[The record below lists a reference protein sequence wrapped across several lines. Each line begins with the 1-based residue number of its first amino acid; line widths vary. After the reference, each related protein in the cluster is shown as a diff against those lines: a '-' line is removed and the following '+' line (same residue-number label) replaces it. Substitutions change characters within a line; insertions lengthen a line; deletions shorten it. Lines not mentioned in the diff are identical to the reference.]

1 VSQDTMSASQQPNP
15 AMPASR
21 VSALDRQIDEMY
33 TPQSFLQRAAASM
46 VQARYPVVAV
56 VFLALIALCAIFATH
71 LAPKDPNRV
80 EIFLTLKPPLSTNR
94 EGDIEHVLGTDSTG
108 RDVLSRVIY
117 GARISFF
124 VGLAAV
130 GLGGGAG
137 TILGLTAGYLGGR
150 VDDLIMRLADIQ
162 LAYPFI
168 LFAIMMLTILGEGVL
183 NLILVLG
190 IGQWVTYARIA
201 RAETLV
207 QREREYVEAVRALGA
222 TEWRIMFRTILP
234 NILTPLIV
242 IASFNVAGVI
252 LSEASLSFLGL
263 GVPESVPTWGAMLAN
278 SRNQLLSGSWWLA
291 VFPGLAIMFTVVS
304 LNILGDWMR
313 DFLDPRLRG
322 SGQGL

>member
-1 VSQDTMSASQQPNP
+1 MSASQKPKS
-15 AMPASR
+15 AMSESR
-21 VSALDRQIDEMY
+21 ISALDHQIDEMY
-33 TPQSFLQRAAASM
+33 TPQSFVKRATSSM

-56 VFLALIALCAIFATH
+56 VFLTLIALCAILAPQ

-80 EIFLTLKPPLSTNR
+80 EIFDTLKPPLSYNR
-94 EGDIEHVLGTDSTG
+94 EGEVEYILGTDSTG

-130 GLGGGAG
+130 GLGGGVG

-150 VDDLIMRLADIQ
+150 VDDIIMRLADIQ

-183 NLILVLG
+183 NLVLVLG

-207 QREREYVEAVRALGA
+207 QREREFVEAVRALGA

>member
-1 VSQDTMSASQQPNP
+1 MSASQQPKP
-15 AMPASR
+15 TMS
-21 VSALDRQIDEMY
+21 VSTLDHQIDELY
-33 TPQSFLQRAAASM
+33 KPRSFFQRATSSM
-46 VQARYPVVAV
+46 VKARFPVVAII
-56 VFLALIALCAIFATH
+56 FLALISLCAIFAQQ
-71 LAPKDPNRV
+71 LAPKDPNRI
-80 EIFLTLKPPLSTNR
+80 EIFDTLKPPLSYDR
-94 EGDIEHVLGTDSTG
+94 EGELEYVLGTDSTG
-108 RDVLSRVIY
+108 RDVLSRVIF

-130 GLGGGAG
+130 GLGGGVG

-150 VDDLIMRLADIQ
+150 VDDVIMRLADIQ

-183 NLILVLG
+183 NLVLVLG

-207 QREREYVEAVRALGA
+207 QREREYVESVRALGA

-291 VFPGLAIMFTVVS
+291 VFPGVAIMLTVVS
-304 LNILGDWMR
+304 LNVLGDWMR
-313 DFLDPRLRG
+313 DFMDPRLRG
-322 SGQGL
+322 SGGGL

>member
-1 VSQDTMSASQQPNP
+1 MSASQKPNP
-15 AMPASR
+15 AISKSP

-33 TPQSFLQRAAASM
+33 TPQSFVRRATSSM
-46 VQARYPVVAV
+46 VQARYPVVAII
-56 VFLALIALCAIFATH
+56 FLTLIALCAIFATQ
-71 LAPKDPNRV
+71 LAPKDPNRI
-80 EIFLTLKPPLSTNR
+80 EIFDTLKPPFSTNR
-94 EGDIEHVLGTDSTG
+94 DGELEYVLGTDSSG

-207 QREREYVEAVRALGA
+207 QREREFVEAVRALGA
-222 TEWRIMFRTILP
+222 TERRIMLRTILP

>member
-1 VSQDTMSASQQPNP
+1 MSASQKPKP
-15 AMPASR
+15 LAKSR
-21 VSALDRQIDEMY
+21 VSMLERQMDELY
-33 TPQSFLQRAAASM
+33 TPQSFVQRATSSM
-46 VQARYPVVAV
+46 LKARYPVIAII
-56 VFLALIALCAIFATH
+56 FLAFISLCAIFATQ
-71 LAPKDPNRV
+71 LSPKDPNRV
-80 EIFLTLKPPLSTNR
+80 DIFVNLEPPLSTNQ
-94 EGDIEHVLGTDSTG
+94 EGEIEFVLGTDSAG

-130 GLGGGAG
+130 GLGGGVG
-137 TILGLTAGYLGGR
+137 TLLGLTAGYLGGR
-150 VDDLIMRLADIQ
+150 VDDIIMRLADIQ

-207 QREREYVEAVRALGA
+207 QREREFVEAVRALGA
-222 TEWRIMFRTILP
+222 TEWRIMLRTILP

>member
-1 VSQDTMSASQQPNP
+1 MSASQEPNP
-15 AMPASR
+15 AMSESR
-21 VSALDRQIDEMY
+21 ISALDHQIDEMY
-33 TPQSFLQRAAASM
+33 TPQTFVQRATSSM

-56 VFLALIALCAIFATH
+56 FFLTLIALCAVFAPQ
-71 LAPKDPNRV
+71 LAPKDPNRI
-80 EIFLTLKPPLSTNR
+80 EIFVTLKPPLSTNR
-94 EGDIEHVLGTDSTG
+94 QGEIEHILGTDSSG
-108 RDVLSRVIY
+108 RDVLSRVIF

-150 VDDLIMRLADIQ
+150 VDDVIMRLADIQ

-183 NLILVLG
+183 NLVLVLG

-207 QREREYVEAVRALGA
+207 QREREFVEAVRALGA

-252 LSEASLSFLGL
+252 LAEASLSFLGL

-291 VFPGLAIMFTVVS
+291 VFPGLAIMITVVS

-322 SGQGL
+322 SGHGM

>member
-1 VSQDTMSASQQPNP
+1 MSASPDP
-15 AMPASR
+15 KAAKSAAR
-21 VSALDRQIDEMY
+21 VSSLDFQMEEMY
-33 TPQSFLQRAAASM
+33 EPQSFKRRAITSM

-56 VFLALIALCAIFATH
+56 IFLALIALCAVFATQ
-71 LAPKDPNRV
+71 LAPKDPNRI
-80 EIFLTLKPPLSTNR
+80 EIFDTLKPPFSYNR
-94 EGDIEHVLGTDSTG
+94 DGELEYILGTDSTG
-108 RDVLSRVIY
+108 RDVLSRVVY

-150 VDDLIMRLADIQ
+150 VDDVIMRLADIQ

-207 QREREYVEAVRALGA
+207 QREREFVEAVRALGA

-304 LNILGDWMR
+304 LNILGDWLR

>member
-1 VSQDTMSASQQPNP
+1 
-15 AMPASR
+15 
-21 VSALDRQIDEMY
+21 
-33 TPQSFLQRAAASM
+33 M

-56 VFLALIALCAIFATH
+56 FFLTLIALCAIFAPQ

-80 EIFLTLKPPLSTNR
+80 EIFSVLKPPFSYNR
-94 EGDIEHVLGTDSTG
+94 DGALEHVLGTDSTG
-108 RDVLSRVIY
+108 RDVLSRAIF
-117 GARISFF
+117 GARISFS
-124 VGLAAV
+124 VGLVAV
-130 GLGGGAG
+130 ALGGGAG
-137 TILGLTAGYLGGR
+137 TILGIMAGYFGGR
-150 VDDLIMRLADIQ
+150 VDDIIMRLVDIQ

-168 LFAIMMLTILGEGVL
+168 LFAIMVLTILGEGVL
-183 NLILVLG
+183 NLIIVLG

-222 TEWRIMFRTILP
+222 TERRIIFRTILP

-252 LSEASLSFLGL
+252 LAEASLSFLGL
-263 GVPESVPTWGAMLAN
+263 GVPESVPTWGAMLAD

-291 VFPGLAIMFTVVS
+291 VFPGIAIMLTVVS
-304 LNILGDWMR
+304 LNILGDWTR

>member
-1 VSQDTMSASQQPNP
+1 MSASQQPESAKSKQP
-15 AMPASR
+15 
-21 VSALDRQIDEMY
+21 VSTLKQPLDEMY
-33 TPQSFLQRAAASM
+33 QPQPFMRRATTSM
-46 VQARYPVVAV
+46 VKARYPVVAV
-56 VFLALIALCAIFATH
+56 IFLILIALCALFATQ

-80 EIFLTLKPPLSTNR
+80 DIFATLKPPLSTDR
-94 EGDIEHVLGTDSTG
+94 EGEIEFLLGTDSAG

-130 GLGGGAG
+130 GLGGGVG
-137 TILGLTAGYLGGR
+137 TILGLAAGYLGGR
-150 VDDLIMRLADIQ
+150 ADDVIMRLADIQ

-183 NLILVLG
+183 NLVLVLG

-207 QREREYVEAVRALGA
+207 QREREYVDAVRALGA

-291 VFPGLAIMFTVVS
+291 VFPGVAIMFTVVS
-304 LNILGDWMR
+304 LNVLGDWMR

-322 SGQGL
+322 SGGGL

>member
-1 VSQDTMSASQQPNP
+1 MSAPPDSNP
-15 AMPASR
+15 AQSRR
-21 VSALDRQIDEMY
+21 VSALAFQIDEMY
-33 TPQSFLQRAAASM
+33 EPQSFVRRAASSM
-46 VQARYPVVAV
+46 AQSRYPIIAV
-56 VFLALIALCAIFATH
+56 FFLVLISLCALFAPQ

-80 EIFLTLKPPLSTNR
+80 EIFSVLKPPFSYDRNGELES
-94 EGDIEHVLGTDSTG
+94 ILGTDSTG
-108 RDVLSRVIY
+108 RDVLSRTIF
-117 GARISFF
+117 GARISFS
-124 VGLAAV
+124 VGLVAV
-130 GLGGGAG
+130 ALGGGAG
-137 TILGLTAGYLGGR
+137 TILGTMAGYFGGR
-150 VDDLIMRLADIQ
+150 VDDIIMRLVDIQ

-168 LFAIMMLTILGEGVL
+168 LFAIMVLTILGEGVL
-183 NLILVLG
+183 NLIIVLG

-222 TEWRIMFRTILP
+222 TERRIIFRTILP

-252 LSEASLSFLGL
+252 LAEASLSFLGL
-263 GVPESVPTWGAMLAN
+263 GVPESVPTWGAMLAD

-291 VFPGLAIMFTVVS
+291 VFPGIAIMLTVVS

>member
-1 VSQDTMSASQQPNP
+1 
-15 AMPASR
+15 MPASR

-207 QREREYVEAVRALGA
+207 QREREYVEAVSALGA

>member
-1 VSQDTMSASQQPNP
+1 MSVPPDSNASRSV
-15 AMPASR
+15 SR
-21 VSALDRQIDEMY
+21 VSALDFQFDEMY
-33 TPQSFLQRAAASM
+33 TPESTARRAASSM

-56 VFLALIALCAIFATH
+56 FFLTLISLCAIFAPQ

-80 EIFLTLKPPLSTNR
+80 QIFSVLKPPLSTNR
-94 EGDIEHVLGTDSTG
+94 EGELEHILGTDSTG
-108 RDVLSRVIY
+108 RDVLSRAIF
-117 GARISFF
+117 GARISFS
-124 VGLAAV
+124 VGLVAV
-130 GLGGGAG
+130 ALGGGAG
-137 TILGLTAGYLGGR
+137 TVLGMVAGFLGGR
-150 VDDLIMRLADIQ
+150 VDDVIMRLVDIQ

-168 LFAIMMLTILGEGVL
+168 LFAIMVLTILGEGVL
-183 NLILVLG
+183 NLIIVLG

-252 LSEASLSFLGL
+252 LAEASLSFLGL
-263 GVPESVPTWGAMLAN
+263 GVPESVPTWGAMLAD

-291 VFPGLAIMFTVVS
+291 VFPGIAIMLTVVS
-304 LNILGDWMR
+304 LNILGDWTR

>member
-1 VSQDTMSASQQPNP
+1 MSASQESNP
-15 AMPASR
+15 AMSKSR
-21 VSALDRQIDEMY
+21 VSTLDRQLDQMY
-33 TPQSFLQRAAASM
+33 SPQSFAQRATSSM
-46 VQARYPVVAV
+46 VKARYPVVAV
-56 VFLALIALCAIFATH
+56 IFLTLIALCAVLATQ

-80 EIFLTLKPPLSTNR
+80 DIFVTLKPPLSTNR
-94 EGDIEHVLGTDSTG
+94 QGDIEYVLGTDSAG
-108 RDVLSRVIY
+108 RDVLSRVVY

-183 NLILVLG
+183 NLVLVLG

-207 QREREYVEAVRALGA
+207 QREREFVEAVRALGA

-291 VFPGLAIMFTVVS
+291 VFPGIAIMFTVVS

>member
-1 VSQDTMSASQQPNP
+1 M
-15 AMPASR
+15 
-21 VSALDRQIDEMY
+21 
-33 TPQSFLQRAAASM
+33 
-46 VQARYPVVAV
+46 
-56 VFLALIALCAIFATH
+56 
-71 LAPKDPNRV
+71 
-80 EIFLTLKPPLSTNR
+80 
-94 EGDIEHVLGTDSTG
+94 
-108 RDVLSRVIY
+108 LSRVIY

-137 TILGLTAGYLGGR
+137 TILGLTAGYIGGR
-150 VDDLIMRLADIQ
+150 VDDFIMRLADIQ

-168 LFAIMMLTILGEGVL
+168 LFAIMILTILGEGVL
-183 NLILVLG
+183 NLVLVLG
-190 IGQWVTYARIA
+190 VGQWVTYARIA

-291 VFPGLAIMFTVVS
+291 VFPA
-304 LNILGDWMR
+304 W
-313 DFLDPRLRG
+313 RLC
-322 SGQGL
+322 

>member
-1 VSQDTMSASQQPNP
+1 MSASQNP
-15 AMPASR
+15 KPAPAESR
-21 VSALDRQIDEMY
+21 VSTLDRQLDELY
-33 TPQSFLQRAAASM
+33 TPQSFWQRATSSM
-46 VQARYPVVAV
+46 VQARYPLFAV
-56 VFLALIALCAIFATH
+56 FVLALIALCALFATQ
-71 LAPKDPNRV
+71 LAPKDPNRI
-80 EIFLTLKPPLSTNR
+80 EIFDTLKPPLSYDR
-94 EGDIEHVLGTDSTG
+94 EGELEYILGTDSTG

-117 GARISFF
+117 GAQISFF

-168 LFAIMMLTILGEGVL
+168 LFAIMILTILGEGVL
-183 NLILVLG
+183 NLVLVLG

-222 TEWRIMFRTILP
+222 TEGRIMFRTILP

-291 VFPGLAIMFTVVS
+291 VFPGLAIMVTVVS

>member
-1 VSQDTMSASQQPNP
+1 MSAPPDSNP
-15 AMPASR
+15 APSSR
-21 VSALDRQIDEMY
+21 VPALAFQMDEMY
-33 TPQSFLQRAAASM
+33 TPQSTSRRAASSM

-56 VFLALIALCAIFATH
+56 FFLTLIALCAIFAPQ

-80 EIFLTLKPPLSTNR
+80 QIFSVLKPPFSYNR
-94 EGDIEHVLGTDSTG
+94 DGELEHVLGTDSTG
-108 RDVLSRVIY
+108 RDVLSRAIF
-117 GARISFF
+117 GARISFS
-124 VGLAAV
+124 VGLVAV
-130 GLGGGAG
+130 ALGGGAG
-137 TILGLTAGYLGGR
+137 TILGIMAGYFGGR
-150 VDDLIMRLADIQ
+150 VDDIIMRLVDIQ

-168 LFAIMMLTILGEGVL
+168 LFAIMVLTILGEGVL
-183 NLILVLG
+183 NLIIVLG

-222 TEWRIMFRTILP
+222 TERRIIFRTILP

-252 LSEASLSFLGL
+252 LAEASLSFLGL
-263 GVPESVPTWGAMLAN
+263 GVPESVPTWGAMLAD

-291 VFPGLAIMFTVVS
+291 VFPGIAIMLTVVS
-304 LNILGDWMR
+304 LNILGDWTR

>member
-1 VSQDTMSASQQPNP
+1 MSAAQKPKP
-15 AMPASR
+15 ARTDSR
-21 VSALDRQIDEMY
+21 VAALDRQLDAMY
-33 TPQSFLQRAAASM
+33 QPQSSVKRAISSM
-46 VQARYPVVAV
+46 MQARYPVVAIF
-56 VFLALIALCAIFATH
+56 FLTLIALCAVFATQ

-80 EIFLTLKPPLSTNR
+80 EIFATLKPPLSYNR
-94 EGDIEHVLGTDSTG
+94 QGELEHVLGTDSTG
-108 RDVLSRVIY
+108 RDVLSRVVY

-137 TILGLTAGYLGGR
+137 TLLGLIAGYLGGR
-150 VDDLIMRLADIQ
+150 VDEVIMRLADIQ

-168 LFAIMMLTILGEGVL
+168 LFAIMVLTILGEGVL
-183 NLILVLG
+183 NLVLVLG

-201 RAETLV
+201 RGETLV
-207 QREREYVEAVRALGA
+207 QREREYVEAARALGA
-222 TEWRIMFRTILP
+222 TERRIMFRVILP

-252 LSEASLSFLGL
+252 LAEASLSFLGL

-291 VFPGLAIMFTVVS
+291 VFPGLAIMLTVVS

>member
-1 VSQDTMSASQQPNP
+1 MQYSRHSWRRKIPT
-15 AMPASR
+15 ASR
-21 VSALDRQIDEMY
+21 FSPL
-33 TPQSFLQRAAASM
+33 
-46 VQARYPVVAV
+46 
-56 VFLALIALCAIFATH
+56 
-71 LAPKDPNRV
+71 
-80 EIFLTLKPPLSTNR
+80 LKPPLSTNR
-94 EGDIEHVLGTDSTG
+94 QGELEHILGTDSIG
-108 RDVLSRVIY
+108 RDVLSRAAIF
-117 GARISFF
+117 GARISFS
-124 VGLAAV
+124 VGLVAV
-130 GLGGGAG
+130 ALGGGAG
-137 TILGLTAGYLGGR
+137 TILGMMAGFLGGR
-150 VDDLIMRLADIQ
+150 VDDVIMRLVDIQ

-168 LFAIMMLTILGEGVL
+168 LFAIMVLTILGEGVL
-183 NLILVLG
+183 NLIIVLG

-252 LSEASLSFLGL
+252 LAEASLSFLGL
-263 GVPESVPTWGAMLAN
+263 GVPESVPTWGAMLAD

-291 VFPGLAIMFTVVS
+291 VFPGIAIMLTVVS
-304 LNILGDWMR
+304 LNILGDWTR

>member
-1 VSQDTMSASQQPNP
+1 MSE
-15 AMPASR
+15 SR
-21 VSALDRQIDEMY
+21 IPSLDGQIDELY
-33 TPQSFLQRAAASM
+33 KPQPFFQRATTSM
-46 VQARYPVVAV
+46 VKARYPVVAV
-56 VFLALIALCAIFATH
+56 IFLTLIALCAIFAQQ
-71 LAPKDPNRV
+71 LAPKDPNRI
-80 EIFLTLKPPLSTNR
+80 EIFDTLKPPLSYDR
-94 EGDIEHVLGTDSTG
+94 DGELEYILGTDSTG
-108 RDVLSRVIY
+108 RDVLSRVIF

-130 GLGGGAG
+130 GLGGGVG

-150 VDDLIMRLADIQ
+150 VDDIIMRLADIQ

-183 NLILVLG
+183 NLVLVLG

-207 QREREYVEAVRALGA
+207 QREREYVESVRALGA

-291 VFPGLAIMFTVVS
+291 VFPGVAIMFTVVS
-304 LNILGDWMR
+304 LNVLGDWMR

-322 SGQGL
+322 SGGGL

>member
-1 VSQDTMSASQQPNP
+1 
-15 AMPASR
+15 
-21 VSALDRQIDEMY
+21 
-33 TPQSFLQRAAASM
+33 
-46 VQARYPVVAV
+46 
-56 VFLALIALCAIFATH
+56 
-71 LAPKDPNRV
+71 
-80 EIFLTLKPPLSTNR
+80 
-94 EGDIEHVLGTDSTG
+94 
-108 RDVLSRVIY
+108 
-117 GARISFF
+117 
-124 VGLAAV
+124 
-130 GLGGGAG
+130 
-137 TILGLTAGYLGGR
+137 
-150 VDDLIMRLADIQ
+150 MRLADIQ

-168 LFAIMMLTILGEGVL
+168 LFAIMILTILGEGVL

-207 QREREYVEAVRALGA
+207 QREREYVEAVRAVGA

-252 LSEASLSFLGL
+252 LAEASLSFLGL
-263 GVPESVPTWGAMLAN
+263 GVPESVPTWGAMLAD

-291 VFPGLAIMFTVVS
+291 VFPGIAIMLTVVS

>member
-1 VSQDTMSASQQPNP
+1 MSASRNPNS
-15 AMPASR
+15 AMSTSR
-21 VSALDRQIDEMY
+21 VSVLDPPLDEMY
-33 TPQSFLQRAAASM
+33 TPQSFVQRAKTSM
-46 VQARYPVVAV
+46 VKARYPVIAII
-56 VFLALIALCAIFATH
+56 FLTLIALCAIFAPQ
-71 LAPKDPNRV
+71 LAPKDPNRI
-80 EIFLTLKPPLSTNR
+80 EIFDTLKPPLSVDR
-94 EGDIEHVLGTDSTG
+94 EGEIEYILGTDSTG
-108 RDVLSRVIY
+108 RDVLSRVVY

-183 NLILVLG
+183 NLVLVLG

-207 QREREYVEAVRALGA
+207 QREREFVEAVRALGA
-222 TEWRIMFRTILP
+222 TEWRIMFRAIMP

-304 LNILGDWMR
+304 LNILGDWTR

>member
-1 VSQDTMSASQQPNP
+1 MNVAQEPKPARPERRIAS
-15 AMPASR
+15 
-21 VSALDRQIDEMY
+21 LDRSSAELYQ
-33 TPQSFLQRAAASM
+33 PKPFLKRATTSM
-46 VQARYPVVAV
+46 AQARYPVVAIF
-56 VFLALIALCAIFATH
+56 FLTLIALCAVFAPQ

-80 EIFLTLKPPLSTNR
+80 EIFSVLQPPMTYNR
-94 EGDIEHVLGTDSTG
+94 QGELEHVLGTDSTG
-108 RDVLSRVIY
+108 RDVLSRAIF

-130 GLGGGAG
+130 GLGGSIG
-137 TILGLTAGYLGGR
+137 TILGLTAGYFGGG
-150 VDDLIMRLADIQ
+150 VDEIIMRLADIQ

-168 LFAIMMLTILGEGVL
+168 LFAIMILTILGEGVL
-183 NLILVLG
+183 NLVLVLG
-190 IGQWVTYARIA
+190 LGQWVTYARIA
-201 RAETLV
+201 RAETLA

-222 TEWRIMFRTILP
+222 TERRIMFRTILP

-252 LSEASLSFLGL
+252 LAEASLSFLGL

-291 VFPGLAIMFTVVS
+291 VFPGLAIMLTVVS

>member
-1 VSQDTMSASQQPNP
+1 MSEK
-15 AMPASR
+15 R
-21 VSALDRQIDEMY
+21 ISALDHQIDEMY
-33 TPQSFLQRAAASM
+33 SPQSFQQRATSSM
-46 VQARYPVVAV
+46 VKARYPVVAV
-56 VFLALIALCAIFATH
+56 VFLMLIALCAIFASQ
-71 LAPKDPNRV
+71 LAPKDPNRI
-80 EIFLTLKPPLSTNR
+80 EIFVTLKPPLSTNR
-94 EGDIEHVLGTDSTG
+94 EGEIEHVLGTDSSG
-108 RDVLSRVIY
+108 RDVLSRVIF

-183 NLILVLG
+183 NLVLVLG

-207 QREREYVEAVRALGA
+207 QREREFVEAVRALGA

-252 LSEASLSFLGL
+252 LAEASLSFLGL

-291 VFPGLAIMFTVVS
+291 VFPGVAIMLTVVS

-322 SGQGL
+322 SGQGM

>member
-1 VSQDTMSASQQPNP
+1 MT
-15 AMPASR
+15 
-21 VSALDRQIDEMY
+21 
-33 TPQSFLQRAAASM
+33 
-46 VQARYPVVAV
+46 
-56 VFLALIALCAIFATH
+56 
-71 LAPKDPNRV
+71 
-80 EIFLTLKPPLSTNR
+80 TLKPPFSYNR
-94 EGDIEHVLGTDSTG
+94 EGEVEYILGTDSTG

-130 GLGGGAG
+130 GLGGGFG

-150 VDDLIMRLADIQ
+150 VDDVIMRLADIQ

-183 NLILVLG
+183 NLVLVLG

-207 QREREYVEAVRALGA
+207 QREREFVEAVRALGA

>member
-1 VSQDTMSASQQPNP
+1 MSASQKPSS
-15 AMPASR
+15 AMPKNR
-21 VSALDRQIDEMY
+21 VSMLERQLDELY
-33 TPQSFLQRAAASM
+33 TPQSFVQRATSSM
-46 VQARYPVVAV
+46 VKARYPVVAV
-56 VFLALIALCAIFATH
+56 IFLTLIALCAVFATQ

-80 EIFLTLKPPLSTNR
+80 DIFVTLKPPLSTDR
-94 EGDIEHVLGTDSTG
+94 EGEIEFVLGTDSAG
-108 RDVLSRVIY
+108 RDVFSRVIY

-130 GLGGGAG
+130 GLGGGVG
-137 TILGLTAGYLGGR
+137 TLLGLTAGYLGGR
-150 VDDLIMRLADIQ
+150 VDDIIMRLADIQ

-183 NLILVLG
+183 NLVLVLG

-207 QREREYVEAVRALGA
+207 QREREFVEAVRALGA

-291 VFPGLAIMFTVVS
+291 VFPGLAIMITVVS

-313 DFLDPRLRG
+313 DLLDPRLRG

>member
-1 VSQDTMSASQQPNP
+1 MSAGKEPNP
-15 AMPASR
+15 AKPKSR
-21 VSALDRQIDEMY
+21 VPPLDQMHA
-33 TPQSFLQRAAASM
+33 PQSFIQRATSSM
-46 VQARYPVVAV
+46 VKARYPVVAIF
-56 VFLALIALCAIFATH
+56 FLTLIALCAVFAPQ

-80 EIFLTLKPPLSTNR
+80 EIFLRLNPPLSYN
-94 EGDIEHVLGTDSTG
+94 EQGQLESVLGTDAAG
-108 RDVLSRVIY
+108 RDVLSRLVY

-130 GLGGGAG
+130 GFGGGAG

-183 NLILVLG
+183 NLVLVLG

-222 TEWRIMFRTILP
+222 TEWRIMLRTIMP

-263 GVPESVPTWGAMLAN
+263 GVPERVPTWGAMLAN
-278 SRNQLLSGSWWLA
+278 SRTELLGGSWWLA
-291 VFPGLAIMFTVVS
+291 AFPGLAIMFTVVS

>member
-1 VSQDTMSASQQPNP
+1 MSASQEPNP
-15 AMPASR
+15 ALSKSR
-21 VSALDRQIDEMY
+21 ISALDHQMDEMY
-33 TPQSFLQRAAASM
+33 IPPSFLQRAASSM
-46 VQARYPVVAV
+46 VQARYPVVAII
-56 VFLALIALCAIFATH
+56 FLALIALCAVLASQ

-80 EIFLTLKPPLSTNR
+80 EIFDTLKPPLSYDR
-94 EGDIEHVLGTDSTG
+94 EGELEYILGTDSSG

-150 VDDLIMRLADIQ
+150 VDDIIMRLADIQ

-183 NLILVLG
+183 NLVLVLG

-207 QREREYVEAVRALGA
+207 QREREFVEAVRALGA

-322 SGQGL
+322 SGGGL

>member
-1 VSQDTMSASQQPNP
+1 MSEK
-15 AMPASR
+15 R
-21 VSALDRQIDEMY
+21 ISALDHQIDEMY
-33 TPQSFLQRAAASM
+33 TPQSFQQRATSSM
-46 VQARYPVVAV
+46 VKARYPVVAV
-56 VFLALIALCAIFATH
+56 VFLMLIALCAIFASQ
-71 LAPKDPNRV
+71 LAPKDPNRI
-80 EIFLTLKPPLSTNR
+80 EIFVTLKPPLSTNR
-94 EGDIEHVLGTDSTG
+94 EGEIEHVLGTDSSG
-108 RDVLSRVIY
+108 RDVLSRVIF

-183 NLILVLG
+183 NLVLVLG

-207 QREREYVEAVRALGA
+207 QREREFVEAVRALGA

-252 LSEASLSFLGL
+252 LAEASLSFLGL

-291 VFPGLAIMFTVVS
+291 VFPGVAIMLTVVS

>member
-1 VSQDTMSASQQPNP
+1 MSASQKPKRDTET
-15 AMPASR
+15 SR
-21 VSALDRQIDEMY
+21 LSARDFHVDEIY
-33 TPQSFLQRAAASM
+33 TPPSATRRALTSM
-46 VQARYPVVAV
+46 VKARFPPFAV
-56 VFLALIALCAIFATH
+56 LVLVLIALCAIFAPQ
-71 LAPKDPNRV
+71 LATKDPNRV
-80 EIFLTLKPPLSTNR
+80 EIFETLKPPLTYDR
-94 EGDIEHVLGTDSTG
+94 KGEFQFVLGTDSTG

-130 GLGGGAG
+130 GLGGGVG

-183 NLILVLG
+183 NLVLVLG

-304 LNILGDWMR
+304 LNILGDWLR